1 MHQPRGSPCRGEE
14 TVVLAHHQ
22 GQAFGGG
29 QGYQLGCDVE
39 FVGERL
45 LHEHVQTRLEPC
57 PGERCVA
64 SDRGRDQQ
72 GFWSRRGE
80 GGVERTEPRRPRA
93 GQPPGE
99 ELECA
104 GIGIDI
110 TDHLDLVDGGVDAP
124 GPVAAPVPQ
133 SDLHDAKGSRHP
145 EYRLARAASN
155 DCKAGDPT
163 LALLMA
169 EPAAQT
175 AFADEAL
182 THLDTLYRGALR
194 LTHDPDAA
202 QDLVQEAYLRAL
214 RYQHSYQAG
223 TNMKAWLFAIMRNL
237 FWDRFKGSRK
247 DDVSLDD
254 LGEFVL
260 YEKLRDEG
268 ARPEADVLD
277 KIAASE
283 VVAAVD
289 KLPPLHRE
297 VVLLVDVEGFSYKD
311 AAQTLGVPIGTV
323 MSRLHR
329 ARQQLQKSLYDYA
342 RESGIVRP
350 NGPSQVAQT

>member
-1 MHQPRGSPCRGEE
+1 
-14 TVVLAHHQ
+14 
-22 GQAFGGG
+22 
-29 QGYQLGCDVE
+29 
-39 FVGERL
+39 
-45 LHEHVQTRLEPC
+45 
-57 PGERCVA
+57 
-64 SDRGRDQQ
+64 
-72 GFWSRRGE
+72 
-80 GGVERTEPRRPRA
+80 
-93 GQPPGE
+93 
-99 ELECA
+99 
-104 GIGIDI
+104 
-110 TDHLDLVDGGVDAP
+110 
-124 GPVAAPVPQ
+124 
-133 SDLHDAKGSRHP
+133 
-145 EYRLARAASN
+145 
-155 DCKAGDPT
+155 
-163 LALLMA
+163 MA
-169 EPAAQT
+169 EPAAET
-175 AFADEAL
+175 AFAEEAL

-202 QDLVQEAYLRAL
+202 QDLVQEAYLRAI

-254 LGEFVL
+254 VGDFVL
-260 YEKLRDEG
+260 YDRLKDEG
-268 ARPEADVLD
+268 AKPESDVLD

-311 AAQTLGVPIGTV
+311 AAQALGVPIGTV

-342 RESGIVRP
+342 VESGIVRP
-350 NGPSQVAQT
+350 RQVPQQ

>member
-1 MHQPRGSPCRGEE
+1 MAAKHVNAGTRATFRNTCRPLVICNGE
-14 TVVLAHHQ
+14 
-22 GQAFGGG
+22 
-29 QGYQLGCDVE
+29 
-39 FVGERL
+39 
-45 LHEHVQTRLEPC
+45 
-57 PGERCVA
+57 
-64 SDRGRDQQ
+64 
-72 GFWSRRGE
+72 
-80 GGVERTEPRRPRA
+80 
-93 GQPPGE
+93 
-99 ELECA
+99 
-104 GIGIDI
+104 
-110 TDHLDLVDGGVDAP
+110 
-124 GPVAAPVPQ
+124 
-133 SDLHDAKGSRHP
+133 
-145 EYRLARAASN
+145 
-155 DCKAGDPT
+155 KAGAPT

-175 AFADEAL
+175 AFAEEAL

-254 LGEFVL
+254 VGEFVL

-283 VVAAVD
+283 VVTAVD

-342 RESGIVRP
+342 LESGIVRP
-350 NGPSQVAQT
+350 DGSTQVSQT